1 MNLLF
6 LTIGGKYMVTFFFF
20 LEICKPEY
28 VYLIELE
35 LLEDWVNIY

>member
-6 LTIGGKYMVTFFFF
+6 LIIGGKYMVTFFF

-35 LLEDWVNIY
+35 FLEGWVNIY